1 MATTSTLDAVHRR
14 VLRALWPNARALIE
28 TTTGAGSTTSLVI
41 AARANSSHSANAAD
55 GVGIYVPSVTAA
67 PKESYVTRGG
77 FTVASGTYTM
87 SPAYGSSPGSAAS
100 AYFLYGLTMDE
111 IDDAI
116 NNIVRSLYLPRYV
129 ALSLINDGNMEGA
142 SANVATDWPDST
154 GTPTQTKETSIV
166 LTGTQSLKLVIA
178 TLDDSVRS
186 QSLPVTEGDIF
197 QFSTA
202 IKCTAGSLRAQ
213 VYDVTN
219 SAEIDGATVD
229 EEDWTDVRLP
239 ALTIP
244 NNCQN
249 IQIRYIAKTTSTTA
263 YVDYAA
269 LYGTRDIYALPS
281 QIVDASDVLGVSY
294 LPAGRTSEAADSYI
308 GLSEVMQP
316 WPYYETLRDY
326 AGVNSHRIQLREPGY
341 NPLFVHFRAPDTA
354 LNGDTDTTFI
364 PIDILVYG
372 SVAEC
377 FWKLGNKEEAKVW
390 GAKYDAALNGIDLG
404 KPIITRSAQRRV
416 WVS

>member
-1 MATTSTLDAVHRR
+1 V
-14 VLRALWPNARALIE
+14 
-28 TTTGAGSTTSLVI
+28 
-41 AARANSSHSANAAD
+41 NAAD
-55 GVGIYVPSVTAA
+55 GVGVYVPSVTAS

-77 FTVASGTYTM
+77 LTVASGTYTM
-87 SPAYGSSPGSAAS
+87 SPAYGSSPGSGVS
-100 AYFLYGLTMDE
+100 AYFLYGLTMNE

-142 SANVATDWPDST
+142 SANVTTDWPDST
-154 GTPTQTKETSIV
+154 GSPTQTKETSIV

-219 SAEIDGATVD
+219 SIEIPGAGATVD
-229 EEDWTDVRLP
+229 EEDWTEVRLP
-239 ALTIP
+239 SITIP
-244 NNCQN
+244 ADCQN

-269 LYGTRDIYALPS
+269 PYSTRDIYSLPS

-294 LPAGRTSEAADSYI
+294 LPVGRTSEAADSYI
-308 GLSEVMQP
+308 GLSEIMQP
-316 WPYYETLRDY
+316 WPYSTLKDY
-326 AGVNSHRIQLREPGY
+326 AGVNSHRIEIREPCFD
-341 NPLFVHFRAPDTA
+341 PLFVHFRAPDSA
-354 LNGDTDTTFI
+354 LAQNTSDTDTTFI
-364 PIDILVYG
+364 PIDVLVYG
-372 SVAEC
+372 AVAEC
-377 FWKLGNKEEAKVW
+377 HRKMGNMEKAKEWA
-390 GAKYDAALNGIDLG
+390 GMYDAALNGIDLG
-404 KPIITRSAQRRV
+404 KPVITRSAQRRV
-416 WVS
+416 YVS